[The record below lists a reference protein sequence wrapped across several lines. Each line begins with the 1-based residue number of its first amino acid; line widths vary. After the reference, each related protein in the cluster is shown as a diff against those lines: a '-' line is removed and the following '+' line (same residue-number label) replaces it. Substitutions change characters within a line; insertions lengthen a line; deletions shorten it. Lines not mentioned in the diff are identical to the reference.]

1 MTKAKTDVKQTTLK
15 EVKTRVYTL
24 MKEYVTVTESL
35 SWKLSDE
42 GRFMYVSLGY
52 KKNDIS
58 DIFIEQYERALGV
71 KREKMDKKAYQK
83 FRSHCAQ
90 IYKVV
95 FMATLPGREYENY
108 RESKRAFTPCWIEAT
123 GFGHPTRVKKLSNIV
138 EGKESTEHMR
148 QRLEKE
154 AAEGVENAKVL
165 AEAVV
170 AGSKTIN
177 KLSEIPDKNKN
188 SGWTAKFADT
198 DKEWV
203 STGWK
208 IVRDDPKT
216 FVKLVEICV
225 NKLLLSEK
233 VLTLVKEELTKS

>member
-15 EVKTRVYTL
+15 EVTTRVYTL
-24 MKEYVTVTESL
+24 MKEYVAVSESPL
-35 SWKLSDE
+35 WKLSDE
-42 GRFMYVSLGY
+42 ARYMYVSLAY
-52 KKNDIS
+52 KRNIIS
-58 DIFIEQYERALGV
+58 EIFKEQYERAIGI
-71 KREKMDKKAYQK
+71 KREWMDSKN
-83 FRSHCAQ
+83 
-90 IYKVV
+90 YKRFQNQLHRINQAV
-95 FMATLPGREYENY
+95 FLATLPGNSYDDY
-108 RESKRAFTPCWIEAT
+108 RNSGRSFTACWMEANGFFHKSKQ
-123 GFGHPTRVKKLSNIV
+123 KKLTNIA

-154 AAEGVENAKVL
+154 AAEGVANADVL

-170 AGSKTIN
+170 AGPKTVN
-177 KLSEIPDKNKN
+177 KLSEIPDKKN
-188 SGWTAKFADT
+188 SSWTAKPVDT

-233 VLTLVKEELTKS
+233 VLTLVKEELMKS